1 VLTPGARPTAERRWR
16 IAALGVAWLLL
27 AAPHAVAQQ
36 RGPIQLFPDLET
48 ETPAPTEAPTG
59 RTVAPTLQSGRADA
73 PSGFRVEGLA
83 PPGIDAIGLA
93 GPAEGGFDQNLWA
106 GSDGEFIL
114 ALLGGLPVATEN
126 PPLRALAQR
135 VLMTGAPVQG
145 VAEPGSILGARAER
159 LLAMGD
165 LEGATALLDRVP
177 STNNDSQ
184 IARLVVQAALLRGDQ
199 ETTCSRAA
207 DIAPSS
213 DAAFWAEVTIYCRLA
228 DGDQEGA
235 RLALDLLRD
244 QGQTDDAAFVSLAES
259 IAAGEPAAVP
269 LGPGGPS
276 ALHVALYR
284 LADLPLPDTALAS
297 ASPELLAVAAREPH
311 LAAGDHLAVAERAFL
326 VGALSADGLAE
337 HYRAAAPEQGE
348 DVLGQ
353 IATAWG
359 PRARALAYNALP
371 EQGLPERGQLLDA
384 LWRAAQGSERFLIAE
399 LFAAPF
405 AELPVERGRLRLA
418 PSAARALLATE
429 RPIPAARWFSL
440 LSADALGDPQAR
452 DDLVALTPLFA
463 LAGFGGSV
471 AVPEFDSEAMTAW
484 LASTPDAQAR
494 AGHLLALLE
503 GIGVPVPDAAWH
515 QLIVWP
521 GQGPMPA
528 PPAPLWRAL
537 DRAAA
542 ERRLGESVL
551 LALHLLGGQPEV
563 AHPEAV
569 VAGLR
574 GLRAVGLDQEARAIA
589 IATALEMGL

>member
-1 VLTPGARPTAERRWR
+1 V
-16 IAALGVAWLLL
+16 L
-27 AAPHAVAQQ
+27 AAPAAVAQ
-36 RGPIQLFPDLET
+36 RGPIQLFPGLET
-48 ETPAPTEAPTG
+48 ETPAQPGAPG
-59 RTVAPTLQSGRADA
+59 GKSVAPTLGSEGRADA
-73 PSGFRVEGLA
+73 PRGFQVEGLA
-83 PPGIDAIGLA
+83 PPGIDTIGLA

-114 ALLGGLPVATEN
+114 ALLSGLPVASEN
-126 PPLRALAQR
+126 PPLRALAR
-135 VLMTGAPVQG
+135 RLLMTGAPIQG
-145 VAEPGSILGARAER
+145 LAEPGSVLGARAER

-165 LEGATALLDRVP
+165 LEGASALLDRVP
-177 STNNDSQ
+177 ATNNDSQ

-199 ETTCSRAA
+199 ETACSRAA
-207 DIAPSS
+207 DIAPTSE
-213 DAAFWAEVTIYCRLA
+213 AAFWAKVTIYCRLA

-244 QGQTDDAAFVSLAES
+244 QGQTDDAAFFALVDS
-259 IAAGEPAAVP
+259 IAAGEPATVP

-297 ASPELLAVAAREPH
+297 ASPELLAVAAREPS
-311 LAAGDHLAVAERAFL
+311 LVAGDPLAVAERAFL

-337 HYRAAAPEQGE
+337 RYREVTPEQGE
-348 DVLGQ
+348 DVQHQ

-359 PRARALAYNALP
+359 PRTRALAYNALP
-371 EQGLPERGQLLDA
+371 ELGAPERGQLLDA

-399 LFAAPF
+399 LFATPF

-440 LSADALGDPQAR
+440 LSAEAAGDQQVR
-452 DDLVALTPLFA
+452 DDLVSLTPLFA

-471 AVPEFDSEAMTAW
+471 AVPDFDSEAMTAW
-484 LASTPDAQAR
+484 LAGTPDAQTKA
-494 AGHLLALLE
+494 APLLALLE
-503 GIGVPVPDAAWH
+503 GIGVPVPEMAWH
-515 QLIVWP
+515 QLMAWP
-521 GQGPMPA
+521 SPGPTPA
-528 PPAPLWRAL
+528 PPAPLWRTL

-542 ERRLGESVL
+542 ERRLGETVL
-551 LALHLLGGQPEV
+551 LALHMLGGRPEA

-574 GLRAVGLDQEARAIA
+574 GLRAVGLNQEARAIA
-589 IATALEMGL
+589 IATALQMGL

>member
-1 VLTPGARPTAERRWR
+1 VLTRGSRPTAERRWR

-27 AAPHAVAQQ
+27 AAPSAVAQQ

-48 ETPAPTEAPTG
+48 QTPAPTDAPPG
-59 RTVAPTLQSGRADA
+59 RTVAPALPSGRSDA

-83 PPGIDAIGLA
+83 PPGVDAIGLA

-114 ALLGGLPVATEN
+114 ALLDGLPVATEN
-126 PPLRALAQR
+126 PPLRALARR

-165 LEGATALLDRVP
+165 LEGATALLDQVP
-177 STNNDSQ
+177 STENDSQ
-184 IARLVVQAALLRGDQ
+184 IARLVVQAALLREDQ
-199 ETTCSRAA
+199 ETACARAA

-244 QGQTDDAAFVSLAES
+244 QGQTDDAAFVALAES

-269 LGPGGPS
+269 LGPGGRS

-284 LADLPLPDTALAS
+284 LADLPLPDTALA
-297 ASPELLAVAAREPH
+297 AATPEVLAVAAREPR
-311 LAAGDHLAVAERAFL
+311 LVAGDPLAVAERAFL

-337 HYRAAAPEQGE
+337 QYRTAAPEQGE

-359 PRARALAYNALP
+359 PRTRALAYNALP
-371 EQGLPERGQLLDA
+371 EQGMPERGQLLDA
-384 LWRAAQGSERFLIAE
+384 LWRAAQGSERFVIAE
-399 LFAAPF
+399 LFATPF

-429 RPIPAARWFSL
+429 RPIPASRWFSL

-503 GIGVPVPDAAWH
+503 GMGVPVPDAAWH
-515 QLIVWP
+515 QLIVW
-521 GQGPMPA
+521 GQEPMPA

-542 ERRLGESVL
+542 DRRLGESVL
-551 LALHLLGGQPEV
+551 LALHLLGGQPEA

-574 GLRAVGLDQEARAIA
+574 GLRAAGLDQEARAIA

>member
-1 VLTPGARPTAERRWR
+1 LTPGARTTAERRWR
-16 IAALGVAWLLL
+16 IAVLGVAWLLL

-48 ETPAPTEAPTG
+48 EPPAPAEAPTG
-59 RTVAPTLQSGRADA
+59 RTVAPTLPSGRADA

-145 VAEPGSILGARAER
+145 VAEPGSILSARAER

-199 ETTCSRAA
+199 ETACSRAA

-269 LGPGGPS
+269 AGPGGPS
-276 ALHVALYR
+276 ALHIALYR
-284 LADLPLPDTALAS
+284 LADLPLPDMALAS
-297 ASPELLAVAAREPH
+297 ATPELLAVAAREPR
-311 LAAGDHLAVAERAFL
+311 LVAGDHLAVAERSFL
-326 VGALSADGLAE
+326 VGALSTDGLAE
-337 HYRAAAPEQGE
+337 QYRTAAPEQGE
-348 DVLGQ
+348 DVLRQ

-359 PRARALAYNALP
+359 PRTRALAYNALP
-371 EQGLPERGQLLDA
+371 EQGTPERGQLLDA

-399 LFAAPF
+399 LFATPF

-429 RPIPAARWFSL
+429 RPIPASRWFSL

-484 LASTPDAQAR
+484 LASTPNAQAR

-515 QLIVWP
+515 QLIVW

-528 PPAPLWRAL
+528 PPAPLWRGL

-551 LALHLLGGQPEV
+551 LALHLLGGQPEA

>member
-1 VLTPGARPTAERRWR
+1 VLTRGSRPTAERRWR

-27 AAPHAVAQQ
+27 AAPSAVAQQ

-48 ETPAPTEAPTG
+48 ETPAPTDAPPG
-59 RTVAPTLQSGRADA
+59 RTVAPALPSGRSDA

-83 PPGIDAIGLA
+83 PPGVDAIGLA

-114 ALLGGLPVATEN
+114 ALLDGLPVATEN
-126 PPLRALAQR
+126 PPLRALARR

-165 LEGATALLDRVP
+165 LESATALLDQVP
-177 STNNDSQ
+177 STENDSQ

-199 ETTCSRAA
+199 ETACARAA

-213 DAAFWAEVTIYCRLA
+213 DATFWAQVTIYCRLA

-244 QGQTDDAAFVSLAES
+244 QGQADDAAFVSLADS
-259 IAAGEPAAVP
+259 IAAGEPAAAP

-284 LADLPLPDTALAS
+284 LADLPLPDTALA
-297 ASPELLAVAAREPH
+297 AATPEVLAVAAREPR
-311 LAAGDHLAVAERAFL
+311 LVAGDPLAMAERAFL

-337 HYRAAAPEQGE
+337 QYRTAAPEQGE

-359 PRARALAYNALP
+359 PRTRALAYNALP
-371 EQGLPERGQLLDA
+371 EQGMPERGQLLDA
-384 LWRAAQGSERFLIAE
+384 LWRAAQGSERFVIAE
-399 LFAAPF
+399 LFATPF

-429 RPIPAARWFSL
+429 RPIPASRWFSL

-503 GIGVPVPDAAWH
+503 GMGVPVPDAAWH
-515 QLIVWP
+515 QLIVW
-521 GQGPMPA
+521 GQEPMPA

-542 ERRLGESVL
+542 DRRLGESVL
-551 LALHLLGGQPEV
+551 LALHLLGGQPEA

-574 GLRAVGLDQEARAIA
+574 GLRAAGLDQEARAIA